1 MAMTNGTNG
10 NGSRINADAI
20 AKNAA
25 LQVGARLV
33 SLIGLPLLSALA
45 FITYQDIRDSNQAL
59 AEQVIQIRVDQRG
72 FDEQLNTFE
81 EKIDEITDDRYR
93 STDAVRD
100 FLRIDQK
107 NAEQDRRLGAVERR
121 IETYR

>member
-10 NGSRINADAI
+10 NVRINADAI

-25 LQVGARLV
+25 LQVGARLA
-33 SLIGLPLLSALA
+33 SLIGLPLLSAFA